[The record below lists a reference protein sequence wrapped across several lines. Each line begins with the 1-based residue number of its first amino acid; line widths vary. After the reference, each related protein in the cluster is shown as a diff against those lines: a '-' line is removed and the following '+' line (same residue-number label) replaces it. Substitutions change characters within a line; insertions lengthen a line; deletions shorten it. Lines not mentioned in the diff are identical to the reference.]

1 MHVYRL
7 IANQVMY
14 GTRCLMEGAV
24 LADPSSLRT
33 RKTMSW
39 PGLEFESAYAGPT
52 APAVA
57 A

>member
-1 MHVYRL
+1 
-7 IANQVMY
+7 MY

-52 APAVA
+52 APAAAVA